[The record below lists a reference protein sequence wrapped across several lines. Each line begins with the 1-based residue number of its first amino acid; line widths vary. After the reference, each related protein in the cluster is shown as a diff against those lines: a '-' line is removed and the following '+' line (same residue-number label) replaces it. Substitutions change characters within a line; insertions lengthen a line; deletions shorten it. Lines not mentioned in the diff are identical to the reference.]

1 MKKLNKKIKFKIA
14 ADGSSASGKT
24 TGSKL
29 IAKKFK
35 MKFLSSG
42 TLYRYCALKTLEN
55 KNNYNVKFINKIAK
69 SITINKLNN
78 KKLYI
83 PEVAK
88 LSSIISKKPFVRKA
102 LKSFQKN
109 FIKKSRLVVVEG
121 RDIGSKIMPNADL
134 KLFFTCST
142 KEKAKRRLKE
152 FKNLNKNISLKK
164 VEKALIQ
171 RDKEDTKRKISPLI
185 MTKNAVLVDTT
196 KLSLKQMEAK
206 LTNLVKKSIKS
217 KYGNWILYD
226 PEFSKKTYFLWLL
239 PILMFI
245 IGGAIIFKLFIIKK
259 N

>member
-1 MKKLNKKIKFKIA
+1 MRKLNKGIEFKIA

-24 TGSKL
+24 TGGKL
-29 IAKKFK
+29 IAKKLN

-42 TLYRYCALKTLEN
+42 TLYRFCALKALEN
-55 KNNYNVKFINKIAK
+55 KKKYNLKFINKIANT
-69 SITINKLNN
+69 ITL
-78 KKLYI
+78 KKLENKELYS
-83 PEVAK
+83 PEVAR
-88 LSSIISKKPFVRKA
+88 LSSIIAKKPYVRKA

-109 FIKKSRLVVVEG
+109 FIKKSKLVVVEG

-152 FKNLNKNISLKK
+152 FKNLNKKISLKK

-196 KLSLKQMEAK
+196 KLTIKQMEAK
-206 LTNLVKKSIKS
+206 LTNLVKDSIKK
-217 KYGNWILYD
+217 KYGN
-226 PEFSKKTYFLWLL
+226 F
-239 PILMFI
+239 
-245 IGGAIIFKLFIIKK
+245 
-259 N
+259 

>member
-1 MKKLNKKIKFKIA
+1 MIKLNKKIKFKIA
-14 ADGSSASGKT
+14 ADGGGASGKT

-42 TLYRYCALKTLEN
+42 TLYRFCALKTLQN
-55 KNNYNVKFINKIAK
+55 KNIYNVKFINKVAK
-69 SITINKLNN
+69 SITLNKLNN
-78 KKLYI
+78 KKLYN
-83 PEVAK
+83 PEVAR

-121 RDIGSKIMPNADL
+121 RDIGSKIMPKADL
-134 KLFFTCST
+134 KIFFTCSIN
-142 KEKAKRRLKE
+142 EKAKRRLKE
-152 FKNLNKNISLKK
+152 FKNLNNKISLNQVK
-164 VEKALIQ
+164 KALIQ
-171 RDKEDTKRKISPLI
+171 RDNEDIKRKISPLI

-217 KYGNWILYD
+217 KYGNL
-226 PEFSKKTYFLWLL
+226 
-239 PILMFI
+239 
-245 IGGAIIFKLFIIKK
+245 
-259 N
+259 